1 MSEREY
7 RENRGSERSDRRRR
21 TNRNS
26 NNPRNHGLSYVGNN
40 LSIEELDEDDE
51 IVFAT
56 VGLSSESSEYADVE
70 RSNPIARGGS
80 SSNTLDED
88 DEILFATAKFSSDE
102 SAVSE
107 EVATVPNAGW
117 SELGEKDSDNTYNG
131 IDTSNWKT
139 PDGKDLPKEEKQQ
152 IASVYQGS
160 TIPGFVIASYGA
172 LGSRALWRAFGQIVA
187 RRFGER
193 AVFAATINA
202 GDPISPVA
210 ELLTLGL
217 AALTIY
223 QIYRAWDDIWTAVDE
238 LLSQQVLESYI
249 PPPKELPAF
258 PDSKKADGKTPI
270 RGGGGY
276 RKRWKEQRGKKRIIE
291 WDSQHG
297 KVEVYN
303 KRGKH
308 LGEFD
313 PKTGEQTKPADKSR
327 RVEP

>member
-88 DEILFATAKFSSDE
+88 DEILFATAEFSSDE

-139 PDGKDLPKEEKQQ
+139 PDGKDLPEEEKQQ

-193 AVFAATINA
+193 AAIAATINA

-223 QIYRAWDDIWTAVDE
+223 QIYRAWDDIWGEVEQE
-238 LLSQQVLESYI
+238 LETGILKSEPIQ
-249 PPPKELPAF
+249 PPENLPAF
-258 PDSKKADGKTPI
+258 PDAKKAKKKTP
-270 RGGGGY
+270 RQGGGGL
-276 RKRWKEQRGKKRIIE
+276 RERWKDKKKIYE
-291 WDSQHG
+291 WDYQHG
-297 KVEVYN
+297 KVERYN

-308 LGEFD
+308 EGEFD
-313 PKTGEQTKPADKSR
+313 PETGEQTKPADKNR